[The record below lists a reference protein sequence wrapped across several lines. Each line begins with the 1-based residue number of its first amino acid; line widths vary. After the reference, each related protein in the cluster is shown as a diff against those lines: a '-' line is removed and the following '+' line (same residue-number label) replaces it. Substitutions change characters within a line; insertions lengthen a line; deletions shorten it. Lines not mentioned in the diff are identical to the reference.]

1 MICEILLG
9 LILITN
15 IVELIVITS
24 IFKEDNPPELT
35 EELRSKLYS

>member
-24 IFKEDNPPELT
+24 ISIEDNPPELT

>member
-15 IVELIVITS
+15 VVELIVITS
-24 IFKEDNPPELT
+24 IYIEDKPPELT
-35 EELRSKLYS
+35 DELRSKLYS

>member
-15 IVELIVITS
+15 IVELIVIAS